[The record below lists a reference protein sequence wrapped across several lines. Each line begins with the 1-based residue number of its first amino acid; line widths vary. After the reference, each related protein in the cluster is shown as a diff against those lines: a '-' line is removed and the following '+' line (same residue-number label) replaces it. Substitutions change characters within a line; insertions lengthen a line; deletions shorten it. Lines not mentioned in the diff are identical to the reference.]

1 MIIGHNKSN
10 KNVLQKLPYDSHK
23 IVIISLQNLLHMLS
37 VSHKIVAFKKS
48 NLEQCKKCI
57 FCVINAMVCTL
68 LN

>member
-37 VSHKIVAFKKS
+37 VSHKIVAFK
-48 NLEQCKKCI
+48 EI
-57 FCVINAMVCTL
+57 
-68 LN
+68 